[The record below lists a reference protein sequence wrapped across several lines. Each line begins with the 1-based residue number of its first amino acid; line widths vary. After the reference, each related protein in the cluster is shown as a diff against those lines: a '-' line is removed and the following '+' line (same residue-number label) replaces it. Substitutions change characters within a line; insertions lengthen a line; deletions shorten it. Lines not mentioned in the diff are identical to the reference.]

1 MRNRSPSTANRTGA
15 TTRRKRR
22 LRSLPVAPVPGREET
37 LVVPRR
43 LPRGIA
49 GLPQEVV
56 VLSQRARLVEATAHV
71 VAEKGY
77 AAATVADIIGQ
88 AGVSRAT
95 FYELFEDKEDC
106 FLSCFVGLAET
117 HNQVVIEVIG
127 SPGSLPGR
135 LVAGIRAYLRRLDKD
150 HWFARAFIAEAEG
163 ASPRIRVAF
172 EHAKHVL
179 DGAIRAWFDEV
190 REAHHDVPAVADATH
205 ELLQSGLSGFVIA
218 RVRAGATPLEPE
230 TAALARYVFA
240 TLGLYGWARRA
251 GRPTV
256 AFASPLR

>member
-1 MRNRSPSTANRTGA
+1 MARVSSAPARRRSTQHAQH
-15 TTRRKRR
+15 
-22 LRSLPVAPVPGREET
+22 LHVEGREPA
-37 LVVPRR
+37 LAVPRR
-43 LPRGIA
+43 LPRGVA

-77 AAATVADIIGQ
+77 AAATVADIIAH

-106 FLSCFVGLAET
+106 FLSCFVGLAGT
-117 HNQVVIEVIG
+117 HNQVVIDVIG
-127 SPGSLPGR
+127 SPGPLPDR

-163 ASPRIRVAF
+163 ASPRVRREFDRARD
-172 EHAKHVL
+172 VL
-179 DGAIRAWFDEV
+179 DQAIRAWFEEV
-190 REAHHDVPAVADATH
+190 RATHREVPEVPDATH
-205 ELLQSGLSGFVIA
+205 ELLQSGLGGFVIS
-218 RVRAGATPLEPE
+218 RVRAGAAALEPE
-230 TAALARYVFA
+230 TATLATFAFA

-251 GRPTV
+251 RRSAPT
-256 AFASPLR
+256 FASPLR